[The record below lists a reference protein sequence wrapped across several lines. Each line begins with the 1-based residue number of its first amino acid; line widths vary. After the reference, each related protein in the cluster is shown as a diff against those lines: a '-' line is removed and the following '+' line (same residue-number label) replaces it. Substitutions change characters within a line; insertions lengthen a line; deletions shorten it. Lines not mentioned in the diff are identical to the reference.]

1 MATPASAGVDLR
13 TVAQF
18 DVMSVLPV
26 AADAVVDAAGVD
38 DEVDVGELD
47 DEVDADDEVDVA
59 DAVDVDEVDEA
70 ADADAATAL
79 SLACAIWFSKPLAS

>member
-1 MATPASAGVDLR
+1 MATPASEGVDLR

-26 AADAVVDAAGVD
+26 VAGAVVDAA
-38 DEVDVGELD
+38 DVD
-47 DEVDADDEVDVA
+47 DEVDADEVA
-59 DAVDVDEVDEA
+59 DAVDVDEAADVDDVDEA
-70 ADADAATAL
+70 AAAAAAL